1 MATALTILAPTHDRP
16 EVLAR
21 VWPSWLRQEG
31 IRQIVIVNDG
41 GTRGYDSVFADIAS
55 ACQARNVMLRV
66 IETPKRLGAPAA
78 KNAGLLGC
86 TFDEILTTDD
96 DIELPDD
103 MVAKCRADR
112 PAADGPVLV
121 GPRVIYLRDG
131 ETHAAALKR
140 ARQETQPFFDL
151 KKLTLCAWAHPGAVK
166 EYPFVT
172 AVALWPAE
180 LFRQGLRFHEGYGGN
195 GYREESDPQL
205 MAAQKFGAKV
215 YLAPDAHCFH
225 LPPGVAYARRG
236 GQRRGGRLWFEY
248 WVLKNNYVFLRRFS
262 VYLKQSFG
270 ISPAA
275 SWLRLAMSRLSP
287 ARLARAFC
295 KRG

>member
-1 MATALTILAPTHDRP
+1 MAAPLTILAPTHNRP

-21 VWPSWLRQEG
+21 VWPSWLRQDG
-31 IRQIVIVNDG
+31 ISEIVVVNDG
-41 GTRGYDSVFADIAS
+41 GKGGYDRVFADIAS
-55 ACQARNVMLRV
+55 ACEARNVTLKV
-66 IETPKRLGAPAA
+66 IETPQRLGAPAA
-78 KNAGLLGC
+78 KNAGLSEC
-86 TFDEILTTDD
+86 TCDEVLTTDD

-103 MVAKCRADR
+103 MVAKCRANR
-112 PAADGPVLV
+112 PAVDGPVLV

-131 ETHAAALKR
+131 ETHAAALDR
-140 ARQETQPFFDL
+140 ARHETQPFFDM
-151 KKLTLCAWAHPGAVK
+151 KKLILCAWAHPGAVT

-180 LFRQGLRFHEGYGGN
+180 LFRQGLRFYEGYGGN
-195 GYREESDPQL
+195 GYREETDPQL

-215 YLAPDAHCFH
+215 YLTPDAHCFH

-262 VYLKQSFG
+262 AYLKGRFG

-275 SWLRLAMSRLSP
+275 SWLRLTLSRLSL
-287 ARLARAFC
+287 ARLSRAFRN
-295 KRG
+295 RG